1 MNNRAR
7 TLKESLESLLNSDSR
22 EVRKADETTRVSRKN
37 LRQALLDE
45 LSDAGCETKNHT
57 HSKDRVVVDPAVE
70 NLMNLAAKI
79 ERDRDMEAQQGVGD
93 ALTMRPAGDSG
104 SLNSS
109 FKYLEG

>member
-7 TLKESLESLLNSDSR
+7 SLKESLESLLDSDSR

-79 ERDRDMEAQQGVGD
+79 EREREMEARQGNGRLSDRMAGPGD
-93 ALTMRPAGDSG
+93 
-104 SLNSS
+104 LNHS
-109 FKYLEG
+109 FSEYNG